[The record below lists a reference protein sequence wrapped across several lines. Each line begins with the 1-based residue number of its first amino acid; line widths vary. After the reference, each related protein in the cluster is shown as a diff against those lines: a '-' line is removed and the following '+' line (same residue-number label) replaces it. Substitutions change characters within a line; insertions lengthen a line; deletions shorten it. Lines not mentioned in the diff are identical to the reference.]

1 MATNKINVVE
11 KTPGTHIE
19 YALSGSKKITFGD
32 DELTINLASRERD
45 FEVSLD
51 ICIDEEDGVV
61 IGTGGRAQKYAA
73 QIVIPARRY
82 DVIEDGEDET
92 ENRKKFQ
99 CLFHLICRFAHLFFG
114 DWRYK
119 ELCLILMI

>member
-1 MATNKINVVE
+1 MHCLAV
-11 KTPGTHIE
+11 
-19 YALSGSKKITFGD
+19 KKITFGD

-82 DVIEDGEDET
+82 DVIEDGEDENG
-92 ENRKKFQ
+92 EP
-99 CLFHLICRFAHLFFG
+99 
-114 DWRYK
+114 K
-119 ELCLILMI
+119 EIPVPIPFDMSLCTLILWGLEV

>member
-11 KTPGTHIE
+11 KTPGKHIE
-19 YALSGSKKITFGD
+19 YALSGGKKITFGD

-82 DVIEDGEDET
+82 DIIEDGEDENG
-92 ENRKKFQ
+92 EQ
-99 CLFHLICRFAHLFFG
+99 
-114 DWRYK
+114 K
-119 ELCLILMI
+119 EVPMPIPFDMSLCTLILWGLEV

>member
-11 KTPGTHIE
+11 KTPGKHIE
-19 YALSGSKKITFGD
+19 YALSGGKKITFGD

-82 DVIEDGEDET
+82 DIIEDGEDENG
-92 ENRKKFQ
+92 EP
-99 CLFHLICRFAHLFFG
+99 
-114 DWRYK
+114 K
-119 ELCLILMI
+119 EVPMHIPFDMSLCTLILWGLEV

>member
-11 KTPGTHIE
+11 KTPGKHIE
-19 YALSGSKKITFGD
+19 YALSGGKKITFGD

-82 DVIEDGEDET
+82 DIIEDGEDENG
-92 ENRKKFQ
+92 EP
-99 CLFHLICRFAHLFFG
+99 
-114 DWRYK
+114 K
-119 ELCLILMI
+119 EVPMPIQFDMSLCTLILWGLEV

>member
-11 KTPGTHIE
+11 KTPGKHIE
-19 YALSGSKKITFGD
+19 YALSGGKKITFGD

-82 DVIEDGEDET
+82 DIIEDGEDENG
-92 ENRKKFQ
+92 EPKEVPMPI
-99 CLFHLICRFAHLFFG
+99 LF
-114 DWRYK
+114 DMS
-119 ELCLILMI
+119 LCTLILWGLEV

>member
-11 KTPGTHIE
+11 KTPGKHIE
-19 YALSGSKKITFGD
+19 YALSGGKKITFGD

-82 DVIEDGEDET
+82 DIIEDGEDENG
-92 ENRKKFQ
+92 EP
-99 CLFHLICRFAHLFFG
+99 
-114 DWRYK
+114 K
-119 ELCLILMI
+119 EVPTPIPFDMSLCTLILWGLEV

>member
-19 YALSGSKKITFGD
+19 YALSGGKKITFGD

-82 DVIEDGEDET
+82 DVIESVQDMGRNTMTSTQPEPLAIKRMEV
-92 ENRKKFQ
+92 Q
-99 CLFHLICRFAHLFFG
+99 AI
-114 DWRYK
+114 
-119 ELCLILMI
+119 

>member
-11 KTPGTHIE
+11 NTPGTHIE
-19 YALSGSKKITFGD
+19 YALSGGKKITFGD

-82 DVIEDGEDET
+82 DVIEDGEDENG
-92 ENRKKFQ
+92 EP
-99 CLFHLICRFAHLFFG
+99 
-114 DWRYK
+114 K
-119 ELCLILMI
+119 EIPVPIPFDMSLCTLILWGLEV

>member
-11 KTPGTHIE
+11 KTPGKHIE
-19 YALSGSKKITFGD
+19 YALSGGKKITFGD

-82 DVIEDGEDET
+82 DIIEDGEDENG
-92 ENRKKFQ
+92 EP
-99 CLFHLICRFAHLFFG
+99 
-114 DWRYK
+114 K
-119 ELCLILMI
+119 EVPMPIPFDMSLCTLILWRLEV

>member
-1 MATNKINVVE
+1 M
-11 KTPGTHIE
+11 
-19 YALSGSKKITFGD
+19 
-32 DELTINLASRERD
+32 
-45 FEVSLD
+45 
-51 ICIDEEDGVV
+51 

-82 DVIEDGEDET
+82 DVIEDGEDENG
-92 ENRKKFQ
+92 EPKEIPV
-99 CLFHLICRFAHLFFG
+99 LSHLICHFAHLFFG

>member
-19 YALSGSKKITFGD
+19 YALSGGKKITFGD

-82 DVIEDGEDET
+82 DVIEDGETKT

-99 CLFHLICRFAHLFFG
+99 CLSHLICHFAHLFFG

>member
-11 KTPGTHIE
+11 KTPGKHIE
-19 YALSGSKKITFGD
+19 YALSGGKKITFGD

-61 IGTGGRAQKYAA
+61 IGAGGRAQKYAA

-82 DVIEDGEDET
+82 DIIEDGEDENG
-92 ENRKKFQ
+92 EP
-99 CLFHLICRFAHLFFG
+99 
-114 DWRYK
+114 K
-119 ELCLILMI
+119 EVPMPIPFDMSLCTLILWGLEV

>member
-11 KTPGTHIE
+11 KTPGKHIE
-19 YALSGSKKITFGD
+19 YALYGGKKITFGD

-82 DVIEDGEDET
+82 DIIEDGEDENG
-92 ENRKKFQ
+92 EP
-99 CLFHLICRFAHLFFG
+99 
-114 DWRYK
+114 K
-119 ELCLILMI
+119 EVPMPIPFDMSLCTLILWGLEV

>member
-1 MATNKINVVE
+1 MEVESIMVTNKINVVE

-19 YALSGSKKITFGD
+19 YALSGGKKITFGD

-45 FEVSLD
+45 YEVSLD

-61 IGTGGRAQKYAA
+61 IGTGGKAQKYAA

-82 DVIEDGEDET
+82 DVIEDGEDENG
-92 ENRKKFQ
+92 EP
-99 CLFHLICRFAHLFFG
+99 
-114 DWRYK
+114 K
-119 ELCLILMI
+119 EIPVPIPFDMSLCTLILWGLEV

>member
-11 KTPGTHIE
+11 KTPGKHIE
-19 YALSGSKKITFGD
+19 YALSGGKKITFGD

-82 DVIEDGEDET
+82 DVIEDGEDENG
-92 ENRKKFQ
+92 EP
-99 CLFHLICRFAHLFFG
+99 
-114 DWRYK
+114 K
-119 ELCLILMI
+119 EVPMPIQFDMSLCTLILWGLEV

>member
-11 KTPGTHIE
+11 KTPGKHIE
-19 YALSGSKKITFGD
+19 YALSGGKKITFGD

-82 DVIEDGEDET
+82 DIIEDGEN
-92 ENRKKFQ
+92 EN
-99 CLFHLICRFAHLFFG
+99 G
-114 DWRYK
+114 EPK
-119 ELCLILMI
+119 EVPMPIPFDMSLCTLILWGLEV

>member
-1 MATNKINVVE
+1 MRCLAV
-11 KTPGTHIE
+11 
-19 YALSGSKKITFGD
+19 KKITFGD

-82 DVIEDGEDET
+82 DVIEDGEDENG
-92 ENRKKFQ
+92 EP
-99 CLFHLICRFAHLFFG
+99 
-114 DWRYK
+114 K
-119 ELCLILMI
+119 EIPVPIPFDMSLCTLILWGLEV

>member
-11 KTPGTHIE
+11 KTPGKHIE
-19 YALSGSKKITFGD
+19 YALSGGKKITFGD

-82 DVIEDGEDET
+82 DIIKDGEDENG
-92 ENRKKFQ
+92 EP
-99 CLFHLICRFAHLFFG
+99 
-114 DWRYK
+114 K
-119 ELCLILMI
+119 EVPMPIPFDMSLCTLILWGLEV

>member
-45 FEVSLD
+45 FEVSL
-51 ICIDEEDGVV
+51 
-61 IGTGGRAQKYAA
+61 TFAL
-73 QIVIPARRY
+73 
-82 DVIEDGEDET
+82 T
-92 ENRKKFQ
+92 KKT
-99 CLFHLICRFAHLFFG
+99 A
-114 DWRYK
+114 W
-119 ELCLILMI
+119 

>member
-11 KTPGTHIE
+11 KTPGKHIE
-19 YALSGSKKITFGD
+19 YALSGGKKITFGD

-82 DVIEDGEDET
+82 DIIEDGEDENG
-92 ENRKKFQ
+92 EP
-99 CLFHLICRFAHLFFG
+99 
-114 DWRYK
+114 K
-119 ELCLILMI
+119 EVPVPIPFDMSLCTLILWGLEV